1 LAPTGGR
8 WRPQRAARANL
19 LAPPPH
25 RRHAE
30 AGKLRDL
37 PRALALLVKFDDAL
51 AEGNTYGLHVP
62 ILPQAFPFCKLHY
75 LWKCSSPVDLQSSQR
90 HQGAVLLAGRT
101 DRPLSAA
108 AGASGGA
115 DEPLPLQ
122 AAPALLRPPGS
133 HRPRAESL
141 DRLRPAH
148 ASDRLHL
155 NPEHRPNLIP
165 LSTCVSPPRTAARFP
180 PWPLPSST
188 LAPSRTDQIPFPRSR
203 PLLGANNICHPQPAR
218 LVTHRKSRQRH
229 RCDSYV
235 RIWGPGFVDNT
246 RHIWRRGGR

>member
-1 LAPTGGR
+1 
-8 WRPQRAARANL
+8 
-19 LAPPPH
+19 
-25 RRHAE
+25 E
-30 AGKLRDL
+30 
-37 PRALALLVKFDDAL
+37 V
-51 AEGNTYGLHVP
+51 
-62 ILPQAFPFCKLHY
+62 
-75 LWKCSSPVDLQSSQR
+75 
-90 HQGAVLLAGRT
+90 
-101 DRPLSAA
+101 SAA
-108 AGASGGA
+108 AGASGRT

-141 DRLRPAH
+141 GRLRPAH

-155 NPEHRPNLIP
+155 TAERPP
-165 LSTCVSPPRTAARFP
+165 QPHPRSTCVSPPRTTARFP

-203 PLLGANNICHPQPAR
+203 PLLGANNICHPQRAR

-235 RIWGPGFVDNT
+235 RIWDLMIILT
-246 RHIWRRGGR
+246 TQDDWRKR